1 MAIDYEFVYSFSE
14 ELLNLDNS
22 LRWIGISNK
31 YGVLINVEQRK
42 DLEPLMSEE
51 ESEEYAAAAVSR
63 YRTRVK
69 FQTKIGKLNY
79 AVGRYENV
87 TRITIPISNDYFLLL
102 TIDKEKNYD
111 DMIKEKYWAIFH
123 RLANTKS
130 IDIPRIITEISLRE
144 TCPK

>member
-1 MAIDYEFVYSFSE
+1 MTIDYEFIYTFCE
-14 ELLNLDNS
+14 ELLNLDMS

-31 YGVLINVEQRK
+31 YGVLINVEQRQG
-42 DLEPLMSEE
+42 LQPLMSEE

-87 TRITIPISNDYFLLL
+87 TRVTVPISNEYFVLL
-102 TIDKEKNYD
+102 TVDKEINYD
-111 DMIKEKYWAIFH
+111 DIILKKIIPFIEK
-123 RLANTKS
+123 NKS
-130 IDIPRIITEISLRE
+130 KFNSENPSD
-144 TCPK
+144 

>member
-1 MAIDYEFVYSFSE
+1 MAIDYEFIYTFSE
-14 ELLNLDNS
+14 ELLNLDSS

-31 YGVLINVEQRK
+31 YGVLINVEQREGLK
-42 DLEPLMSEE
+42 PLMSEE

-79 AVGRYENV
+79 AAGRYEKV
-87 TRITIPISNDYFLLL
+87 IRITIPISNDYFLLL

-111 DMIKEKYWAIFH
+111 DLTNKMIIPFIAKNRNKFH
-123 RLANTKS
+123 FENLN
-130 IDIPRIITEISLRE
+130 D
-144 TCPK
+144 

>member
-1 MAIDYEFVYSFSE
+1 LGIDYEFIYTFSE
-14 ELLNLDNS
+14 ELLNLDSS

-31 YGVLINVEQRK
+31 YGVLINVEQREGLK
-42 DLEPLMSEE
+42 PLMSEE

-111 DMIKEKYWAIFH
+111 DLINKMIIPFIVKNRNKFH
-123 RLANTKS
+123 FENLN
-130 IDIPRIITEISLRE
+130 D
-144 TCPK
+144 

>member
-1 MAIDYEFVYSFSE
+1 MTIDYEFIYTFCE
-14 ELLNLDNS
+14 DLLNLDMS

-31 YGVLINVEQRK
+31 YGVLINVEQRQG
-42 DLEPLMSEE
+42 LQPLMSEE

-87 TRITIPISNDYFLLL
+87 TRVTVPISNDYFVLL
-102 TIDKEKNYD
+102 TVDKEINYD
-111 DMIKEKYWAIFH
+111 DIILKKIIPFIEK
-123 RLANTKS
+123 NKS
-130 IDIPRIITEISLRE
+130 KFNSENPSD
-144 TCPK
+144 

>member
-1 MAIDYEFVYSFSE
+1 MVKIITKMATDYDFIYTFCE

-31 YGVLINVEQRK
+31 YGVLINVEQREGLK
-42 DLEPLMSEE
+42 PLMSEE
-51 ESEEYAAAAVSR
+51 ESEEYAASAVSR

-87 TRITIPISNDYFLLL
+87 TRITIPISSDYFLLL

-111 DMIKEKYWAIFH
+111 DIILEKIVPFID
-123 RLANTKS
+123 KS
-130 IDIPRIITEISLRE
+130 RNKFNSEDPND
-144 TCPK
+144 

>member
-1 MAIDYEFVYSFSE
+1 MAIDYEFIYTFSE
-14 ELLNLDNS
+14 ELLNLDSS

-31 YGVLINVEQRK
+31 YGVLINVEQREGLK
-42 DLEPLMSEE
+42 PLMSEE

-69 FQTKIGKLNY
+69 FLSKIGKLVY

-111 DMIKEKYWAIFH
+111 DLINKTIIPFIAKNRNKFH
-123 RLANTKS
+123 FENLN
-130 IDIPRIITEISLRE
+130 D
-144 TCPK
+144 

>member
-69 FQTKIGKLNY
+69 FQTKIGRLNY

-111 DMIKEKYWAIFH
+111 DMVKEKI
-123 RLANTKS
+123 
-130 IDIPRIITEISLRE
+130 IPFINRNRNKFRSESLND
-144 TCPK
+144 

>member
-1 MAIDYEFVYSFSE
+1 MAIDYEFVYTFSE

-22 LRWIGISNK
+22 LRWMGISNK

-51 ESEEYAAAAVSR
+51 ESEEYAASAVSR

-87 TRITIPISNDYFLLL
+87 TRITVPISNDYFLLL
-102 TIDKEKNYD
+102 TVDKEKNYD
-111 DMIKEKYWAIFH
+111 DMIEEKI
-123 RLANTKS
+123 
-130 IDIPRIITEISLRE
+130 IPFINKKRNKFRSESLND
-144 TCPK
+144 

>member
-1 MAIDYEFVYSFSE
+1 MAIDYEFIYTFSE
-14 ELLNLDNS
+14 DLLNLDNS

-63 YRTRVK
+63 CRTRVK

-87 TRITIPISNDYFLLL
+87 TRITVPISNDYFLLL

-111 DMIKEKYWAIFH
+111 DMIKEKI
-123 RLANTKS
+123 
-130 IDIPRIITEISLRE
+130 IPFINKNRNKFRSESLND
-144 TCPK
+144 

>member
-1 MAIDYEFVYSFSE
+1 MTIDYEFIYTFCE
-14 ELLNLDNS
+14 ELLNLDMS

-31 YGVLINVEQRK
+31 YGVLINVEQRQG
-42 DLEPLMSEE
+42 LQPLMSEE

-87 TRITIPISNDYFLLL
+87 TRVTVPISNEYFVLL
-102 TIDKEKNYD
+102 TVDKEINYD
-111 DMIKEKYWAIFH
+111 DIILKKIIPFIEKNKIKFNSE
-123 RLANTKS
+123 NPS
-130 IDIPRIITEISLRE
+130 D
-144 TCPK
+144 

>member
-1 MAIDYEFVYSFSE
+1 MTVDYEFIYTFCE
-14 ELLNLDNS
+14 ELLNLDMS

-31 YGVLINVEQRK
+31 YGVLINVEQRQG
-42 DLEPLMSEE
+42 LQPLMSEE

-87 TRITIPISNDYFLLL
+87 TRVTIPISNDYFVLL
-102 TIDKEKNYD
+102 TVDKEINYD
-111 DMIKEKYWAIFH
+111 DIILKKIIPFIEK
-123 RLANTKS
+123 NKS
-130 IDIPRIITEISLRE
+130 NFVSENPSD
-144 TCPK
+144 

>member
-1 MAIDYEFVYSFSE
+1 MATDYEFIYTFCG
-14 ELLNLDNS
+14 ELLNLDNC

-31 YGVLINVEQRK
+31 YGVLINVEQREGLK
-42 DLEPLMSEE
+42 PLMSEE

-63 YRTRVK
+63 YRSRGK

-111 DMIKEKYWAIFH
+111 DIILKEIIPF
-123 RLANTKS
+123 
-130 IDIPRIITEISLRE
+130 IDKNRSKFNSENPND
-144 TCPK
+144 

>member
-1 MAIDYEFVYSFSE
+1 MTINYEFIYTFCE
-14 ELLNLDNS
+14 DLLNLDMS

-31 YGVLINVEQRK
+31 YGVLINVEQRQG
-42 DLEPLMSEE
+42 LQPLMSEE

-87 TRITIPISNDYFLLL
+87 TRVTVPISNDYFVLL
-102 TIDKEKNYD
+102 TVDKEINYD
-111 DMIKEKYWAIFH
+111 DIILKKIIPFIEK
-123 RLANTKS
+123 NKS
-130 IDIPRIITEISLRE
+130 KFNSENPSD
-144 TCPK
+144 

>member
-1 MAIDYEFVYSFSE
+1 MAIDYEFVYTFSE

-87 TRITIPISNDYFLLL
+87 TRITIPINNDYFLLL

-111 DMIKEKYWAIFH
+111 DMVKEKI
-123 RLANTKS
+123 
-130 IDIPRIITEISLRE
+130 IPFINRNRNKFRSESLND
-144 TCPK
+144 

>member
-42 DLEPLMSEE
+42 DLEPLMSDE

-69 FQTKIGKLNY
+69 FQTKIGKLDY

-111 DMIKEKYWAIFH
+111 DMVKEKI
-123 RLANTKS
+123 
-130 IDIPRIITEISLRE
+130 IPFINRNRNRFRSESLND
-144 TCPK
+144 

>member
-42 DLEPLMSEE
+42 DLEPLMSDE

-111 DMIKEKYWAIFH
+111 DMVKEKI
-123 RLANTKS
+123 
-130 IDIPRIITEISLRE
+130 IPFINRNRNRFRSESLND
-144 TCPK
+144 

>member
-79 AVGRYENV
+79 AVGRYDNV

-111 DMIKEKYWAIFH
+111 DMVKEKI
-123 RLANTKS
+123 
-130 IDIPRIITEISLRE
+130 IPFINRNRNRFRSESLND
-144 TCPK
+144 

>member
-1 MAIDYEFVYSFSE
+1 MATDYDFIYTFCE

-31 YGVLINVEQRK
+31 YGVLINVEQREGLK
-42 DLEPLMSEE
+42 PLMSEE
-51 ESEEYAAAAVSR
+51 ESEEYAASAVSR

-87 TRITIPISNDYFLLL
+87 TRITIPISSDYFLLL

-111 DMIKEKYWAIFH
+111 DIILEKIFPFID
-123 RLANTKS
+123 KS
-130 IDIPRIITEISLRE
+130 RNKFNSEDPND
-144 TCPK
+144 

>member
-1 MAIDYEFVYSFSE
+1 MTIDYEFIYTFCE
-14 ELLNLDNS
+14 DLLNLDMS

-31 YGVLINVEQRK
+31 YGVLINVEQRQG
-42 DLEPLMSEE
+42 LQPLMSEE

-87 TRITIPISNDYFLLL
+87 TRVTVPISNEYFVLL
-102 TIDKEKNYD
+102 TVDKEINYD
-111 DMIKEKYWAIFH
+111 DIILKKIIPFIEK
-123 RLANTKS
+123 NKS
-130 IDIPRIITEISLRE
+130 RFVSENPSD
-144 TCPK
+144 

>member
-1 MAIDYEFVYSFSE
+1 MAIDYEFIYSFSE
-14 ELLNLDNS
+14 ELLNLDSS

-31 YGVLINVEQRK
+31 YGVLINVEQREGLK
-42 DLEPLMSEE
+42 PLMSEE

-63 YRTRVK
+63 YRTRIK
-69 FQTKIGKLNY
+69 FQSKIGKLNY

-111 DMIKEKYWAIFH
+111 DLINRMIIPFITKNRSKFH
-123 RLANTKS
+123 FENLN
-130 IDIPRIITEISLRE
+130 D
-144 TCPK
+144 

>member
-1 MAIDYEFVYSFSE
+1 MAIDYEFVYTFSE

-51 ESEEYAAAAVSR
+51 ENEEYAAAAVSR

-87 TRITIPISNDYFLLL
+87 TRITIPINNDYFLLL

-111 DMIKEKYWAIFH
+111 DMIKEKI
-123 RLANTKS
+123 
-130 IDIPRIITEISLRE
+130 IPFINKNRNKFLSESLND
-144 TCPK
+144 

>member
-87 TRITIPISNDYFLLL
+87 TRVTVPISNDYFVLL
-102 TIDKEKNYD
+102 TVDKEINYD
-111 DMIKEKYWAIFH
+111 DIILKKIIPFIEK
-123 RLANTKS
+123 NKS
-130 IDIPRIITEISLRE
+130 KFNSENPSD
-144 TCPK
+144 

>member
-1 MAIDYEFVYSFSE
+1 MAIDYEFVYTFSE

-87 TRITIPISNDYFLLL
+87 TRITIPINNDYFLLL

-111 DMIKEKYWAIFH
+111 DMIKEKI
-123 RLANTKS
+123 
-130 IDIPRIITEISLRE
+130 IPFINRNRNKFRSESLND
-144 TCPK
+144 

>member
-42 DLEPLMSEE
+42 DLEPLMSDE

-69 FQTKIGKLNY
+69 FQTKIGKLDY

-111 DMIKEKYWAIFH
+111 DMVKEKIIPFIN
-123 RLANTKS
+123 RNRNRFRSKS
-130 IDIPRIITEISLRE
+130 LND
-144 TCPK
+144 

>member
-1 MAIDYEFVYSFSE
+1 MAIDYEFIYTFSE
-14 ELLNLDNS
+14 ELLNLDSS

-31 YGVLINVEQRK
+31 YGVLINVEQREGLK
-42 DLEPLMSEE
+42 PLMSEE

-69 FQTKIGKLNY
+69 FQTKIGKLSY

-111 DMIKEKYWAIFH
+111 DLINKMIIPFIVKNRNKFH
-123 RLANTKS
+123 FENLN
-130 IDIPRIITEISLRE
+130 D
-144 TCPK
+144 

>member
-1 MAIDYEFVYSFSE
+1 MATDYEFIYRFCE

-31 YGVLINVEQRK
+31 YGVLINVEQREG
-42 DLEPLMSEE
+42 LEPLMSEE

-111 DMIKEKYWAIFH
+111 DIIIEKIFPFID
-123 RLANTKS
+123 KS
-130 IDIPRIITEISLRE
+130 RSKFNSGDPND
-144 TCPK
+144 

>member
-69 FQTKIGKLNY
+69 FQSKIGKLNY

-111 DMIKEKYWAIFH
+111 DMIKEKI
-123 RLANTKS
+123 
-130 IDIPRIITEISLRE
+130 IPFINRNRNKFRSESLND
-144 TCPK
+144 

>member
-1 MAIDYEFVYSFSE
+1 MTINYEFIYTFCE
-14 ELLNLDNS
+14 DLLNLDMS

-31 YGVLINVEQRK
+31 YGVLINVEQRQG
-42 DLEPLMSEE
+42 LQPLMSEE

-87 TRITIPISNDYFLLL
+87 TRVTVPISNDYFVLL
-102 TIDKEKNYD
+102 TVDKEINYD
-111 DMIKEKYWAIFH
+111 DIILKKIIPFLEK
-123 RLANTKS
+123 NKS
-130 IDIPRIITEISLRE
+130 KFNSENPSD
-144 TCPK
+144 

>member
-1 MAIDYEFVYSFSE
+1 MAIDYEFVYTFSE

-42 DLEPLMSEE
+42 DLEPLMSDE

-69 FQTKIGKLNY
+69 FQTKIGKLDY

-111 DMIKEKYWAIFH
+111 DMVKEKI
-123 RLANTKS
+123 
-130 IDIPRIITEISLRE
+130 IPFINRNRNRFRSESLND
-144 TCPK
+144 

>member
-42 DLEPLMSEE
+42 DLEPLMSEG
-51 ESEEYAAAAVSR
+51 ESEEYADAAVSR

-87 TRITIPISNDYFLLL
+87 TRITVPISNDYFLLL

-111 DMIKEKYWAIFH
+111 DMIKEKI
-123 RLANTKS
+123 
-130 IDIPRIITEISLRE
+130 IPFINKNRNKFRSESLND
-144 TCPK
+144 

>member
-111 DMIKEKYWAIFH
+111 DMVKEKI
-123 RLANTKS
+123 
-130 IDIPRIITEISLRE
+130 IPFINRNRNRFRSESLND
-144 TCPK
+144 

>member
-51 ESEEYAAAAVSR
+51 DSEEYAAAAVSR

-111 DMIKEKYWAIFH
+111 EMVKEKI
-123 RLANTKS
+123 
-130 IDIPRIITEISLRE
+130 IPFINRNRNKFRSESLND
-144 TCPK
+144 